1 MKEHQAREIIFE
13 EKVKKL
19 LQDSNYINIV
29 EQNIPGRSSSHG
41 INSYGKL
48 NLPTAFIFP
57 LRIIFQYKYY
67 AKNKVELMHVRDFG
81 GIIADISETNYAIQG
96 DMGNICDRYNYT
108 GCYFSA
114 TAFSREAQEYA
125 WAHNIFMVSLERIG
139 VMQPI
144 LKKDRFFCVRFKRE
158 YN

>member
-81 GIIADISETNYAIQG
+81 GIIADISETN
-96 DMGNICDRYNYT
+96 
-108 GCYFSA
+108 
-114 TAFSREAQEYA
+114 
-125 WAHNIFMVSLERIG
+125 
-139 VMQPI
+139 
-144 LKKDRFFCVRFKRE
+144 
-158 YN
+158 

>member
-96 DMGNICDRYNYT
+96 EMGNICDRYNYT

-114 TAFSREAQEYA
+114 TAFSREAQ
-125 WAHNIFMVSLERIG
+125 
-139 VMQPI
+139 
-144 LKKDRFFCVRFKRE
+144 
-158 YN
+158 

>member
-48 NLPTAFIFP
+48 
-57 LRIIFQYKYY
+57 RIVTGINPSLFSYK
-67 AKNKVELMHVRDFG
+67 
-81 GIIADISETNYAIQG
+81 ISAGESFEI
-96 DMGNICDRYNYT
+96 
-108 GCYFSA
+108 
-114 TAFSREAQEYA
+114 
-125 WAHNIFMVSLERIG
+125 
-139 VMQPI
+139 MQKI
-144 LKKDRFFCVRFKRE
+144 RLS
-158 YN
+158 

>member
-67 AKNKVELMHVRDFG
+67 AKNKVELMDVLYFG
-81 GIIADISETNYAIQG
+81 GIIADISETNYAIQ
-96 DMGNICDRYNYT
+96 
-108 GCYFSA
+108 
-114 TAFSREAQEYA
+114 
-125 WAHNIFMVSLERIG
+125 
-139 VMQPI
+139 
-144 LKKDRFFCVRFKRE
+144 
-158 YN
+158 

>member
-57 LRIIFQYKYY
+57 LRIVNLKGY
-67 AKNKVELMHVRDFG
+67 AME
-81 GIIADISETNYAIQG
+81 DISLTLQLK
-96 DMGNICDRYNYT
+96 
-108 GCYFSA
+108 
-114 TAFSREAQEYA
+114 
-125 WAHNIFMVSLERIG
+125 SLAS
-139 VMQPI
+139 
-144 LKKDRFFCVRFKRE
+144 L
-158 YN
+158 